1 MTVTELPLAL
11 AATPAAAQPA
21 VLIVVARFVAR
32 VDVLGLAM
40 KVPLKFGAEPLHV
53 VEPLLPAVV
62 APQAK
67 PVTMFSPTENV
78 LVPNVVE
85 VAVTVLV
92 LATAVVPTVGKPL
105 LQLLIASLTFE
116 AKVAVV
122 LLVTKVPAVEL
133 VHPLVVPFVPAVTPL
148 HE

>member
-1 MTVTELPLAL
+1 VTVTELPLAL

-32 VDVLGLAM
+32 VDVVGLAM

-85 VAVTVLV
+85 VAVTVFV
-92 LATAVVPTVGKPL
+92 LAVAVVPTPNEP
-105 LQLLIASLTFE
+105 LQLLIAAATFE